1 MAKTKISLLPCAP
14 GNLDEMNKW
23 INEEA
28 EQGWQITGSVFRLP
42 FLARFRQ
49 GEGGPYHLSCY
60 DLDGDKVICRLAGQ
74 LYVLAGYPDEDDED
88 IDEIKSAIS
97 SVADLPGMC
106 ILLEFVFAYYVI
118 NHTRLVE
125 YDSFP
130 DINTVFSLIS
140 ALIPLIQLVILLP
153 IEFGSSFIRKRKHRS
168 VWPIF
173 TAYVLILAYII
184 SMLIVV
190 ATGMN

>member
-49 GEGGPYHLSCY
+49 GEGGSYHLSRY
-60 DLDGDKVICRLAGQ
+60 DLDGDEVICRLAGH
-74 LYVLAGYPDEDDED
+74 LYVVAGYPDEEDED

-97 SVADLPGMC
+97 SAADFPGIC
-106 ILLEFVFAYYVI
+106 VLLEMAIFYYI
-118 NHTRLVE
+118 FNHTQLMRYESLA
-125 YDSFP
+125 
-130 DINTVFSLIS
+130 DINTVFSFIS
-140 ALIPLIQLVILLP
+140 VLIPLIQLVILLP
-153 IEFGSSFIRKRKHRS
+153 IEFGSSFIRNRKHRS

-173 TAYVLILAYII
+173 TAYALILAYII